1 MLCVCDRTITGLY
14 YDSRQ
19 ELFASLDFYLQII
32 VSIIYDLDKILD
44 LSIIHNVFCQS
55 LSLVTIN
62 KTDKLAF
69 VFNTFDCIFNVKSN
83 ISYLCIQF
91 ILNIIHFDEQIR
103 KKLNTRENKC
113 SSYFKIYKAAIRF
126 TVKKKK

>member
-1 MLCVCDRTITGLY
+1 MHNTKTIRIKVENDMLCVCDRTITVLY

-32 VSIIYDLDKILD
+32 VSIIYKILD

-55 LSLVTIN
+55 LSVETIN

-69 VFNTFDCIFNVKSN
+69 VFETFDCIFNVKKQ
-83 ISYLCIQF
+83 Y
-91 ILNIIHFDEQIR
+91 ILSVH
-103 KKLNTRENKC
+103 
-113 SSYFKIYKAAIRF
+113 SIYSEYNSFR
-126 TVKKKK
+126 